1 MEILELDLKDDS
13 LKDTPKRVAKM
24 YVDELFEGL
33 DSSKIPNIKKFEN
46 SFEYKGMILE
56 KNISLYSICEHH
68 FVPIVGKAH
77 IAYFADSK
85 IVGLSKLNRIVNYF
99 SKRPQVQEK
108 LTVQIVDFLKNELE
122 TNDVACVVDAQH
134 LCVSMRGIKDVNSW
148 TTTAEYSGKFLENN
162 FKNIQ
167 TVFLSKIP
175 SECFAMVHEGKSFIE
190 DAKNYEKL
198 IREHVKQENQFPKFD
213 LIILRTCVYTW
224 SSPLPH

>member
-1 MEILELDLKDDS
+1 MTKKEKKEAIADHFTSIMKILELDLTEDS

-108 LTVQIVDFLKNELE
+108 LTVQIVDFLKKELE

-162 FKNIQ
+162 FKNE
-167 TVFLSKIP
+167 FL
-175 SECFAMVHEGKSFIE
+175 
-190 DAKNYEKL
+190 KL
-198 IREHVKQENQFPKFD
+198 IISE
-213 LIILRTCVYTW
+213 T
-224 SSPLPH
+224 S